1 MQVQNVFEVAQ
12 PSDAVWDL
20 LMDVPQV
27 VSCVPGAV
35 LLDTIGEDRWNAE
48 LRVQL
53 GPMAMVFDSEVTR
66 VEADRSA
73 GTVRLVVKARERGGR
88 GGASAEIRSELMEVA
103 DGTRVTVET
112 DMRLQGAVARV
123 GRSEIIED
131 VSQEMT
137 DAFATC
143 LKGRLMQDPVMSQAP
158 PRVSVFGVVMRTIR
172 ARLRGIF
179 RRHD

>member
-1 MQVQNVFEVAQ
+1 LV
-12 PSDAVWDL
+12 
-20 LMDVPQV
+20 
-27 VSCVPGAV
+27 
-35 LLDTIGEDRWNAE
+35 DTISEDRWKAE

-73 GTVRLVVKARERGGR
+73 GKVRLVVKARERNGR
-88 GGASAEIRSELMEVA
+88 GGASAEIRSELLEIA

-158 PRVSVFGVVMRTIR
+158 PRVSVFRVVLRAIR
-172 ARLRGIF
+172 ARLRRIF
-179 RRHD
+179 RSHD